1 MKIIKVVLCL
11 LALGVFFMPDAPRS
25 TPAPVPVKAPQSRIS
40 AESNQNVAY
49 EFAKGFV
56 EDRLKSPSTAKFAS
70 HWDMKYEKVD
80 ARTWKLWFYVDS
92 QNTLGATVRTQCYAK
107 MMYLGPDSWKLL
119 DIKLQ

>member
-1 MKIIKVVLCL
+1 MKIIKLVLCL
-11 LALGVFFMPDAPRS
+11 LALGVFFMPDYPRS
-25 TPAPVPVKAPQSRIS
+25 TPAPVPAQAAKSNGLP
-40 AESNQNVAY
+40 ESNQNVAY

-56 EDRLKSPSTAKFAS
+56 EECLKSPRTVDFAS
-70 HWDMKYEKVD
+70 HWDLKYEKVD

-92 QNTLGATVRTQCYAK
+92 QNSFGAMVRTQCYTK